1 MKKRIKVFEP
11 GKYPQGEYDF
21 SRVQKIFGNIKDKVK
36 TQLAHTSKAKGRKII
51 LGEFD
56 NFEVQE
62 DGKVYADIEFNPKGT
77 GYYEDGALE
86 GISVE
91 IPNDKL
97 TKIACL
103 PLGVKPQ
110 IEGAEF
116 EIKETFIFEFEEI
129 IDEEAQTMDFAS
141 ILAWIIAN
149 KLTVEQISQLF
160 GSLKQQITDKEAIN
174 KLAREFE
181 KEELTT
187 EQLEEKIRNEMKA
200 EFEAKEKNKTSE
212 AKAKE
217 FMEKNKLKITPG
229 MKEVLNET
237 TIQEFY
243 KVDNCEFEKSK
254 ISAGELLEKAFEK
267 MPELIKLGE
276 LENEFGK
283 EENNNS
289 LVEAAKAQWG
299 IK

>member
-11 GKYPQGEYDF
+11 GKYPQGEYSF
-21 SRVQKIFGNIKDKVK
+21 ERVKKIFGNIKDKVK
-36 TQLAHTSKAKGRKII
+36 TQLAHTSKAKGRQIM

-56 NFEVQE
+56 NFEVKN
-62 DGKVYADIEFNPKGT
+62 DGKVYADIEFNTKGT
-77 GYYEDGALE
+77 NYYEDGALE

-129 IDEEAQTMDFAS
+129 VEEVKMDFSA
-141 ILAWIIAN
+141 IIAFIVAN
-149 KLTVEQISQLF
+149 KLTIEQISQIF
-160 GSLKQQITDKEAIN
+160 ASLKLQITDKEAIG

-181 KEELTT
+181 REELTPA
-187 EQLEEKIRNEMKA
+187 QLEEKIRKEMKA
-200 EFEAKEKNKTSE
+200 EFEAKEKDKNSE
-212 AKAKE
+212 SKAKE

-243 KVDNCEFEKSK
+243 KVDNCEFEEKK
-254 ISAGELLEKAFEK
+254 ITAGELLEKAFEK
-267 MPELIKLGE
+267 MPDLIKLGE
-276 LENEFGK
+276 LDIEFG
-283 EENNNS
+283 EIDTNNKA
-289 LVEAAKAQWG
+289 LEAAIAQWG

>member
-11 GKYPQGEYDF
+11 GKYPQGEYSF
-21 SRVQKIFGNIKDKVK
+21 QRVKKIFGNIKDKIK
-36 TQLAHTSKAKGRKII
+36 TQLAHTSKARGREII

-56 NFEVQE
+56 NFEVKE
-62 DGKVYADIEFNPKGT
+62 DGVVYADIDFNSKGT
-77 GYYEDGALE
+77 NYYEDGALE

-116 EIKETFIFEFEEI
+116 EIKETFQFEFEVLEGGTTVDFNAI
-129 IDEEAQTMDFAS
+129 IAF
-141 ILAWIIAN
+141 IVAN
-149 KLTVEQISQLF
+149 KLTVEQISQIF
-160 GSLKQQITDKEAIN
+160 ASLKLQITDKEAIG

-181 KEELTT
+181 KVELSD
-187 EQLEEKIRNEMKA
+187 EEKEKNIRDKVTA
-200 EFEAKEKNKTSE
+200 EFEAKERVNASGT
-212 AKAKE
+212 KAKE

-229 MKEVLNET
+229 MKEILNET
-237 TIQEFY
+237 TIQEFF
-243 KVDNCEFEKSK
+243 KIENFEFGEKK
-254 ISAGELLEKAFEK
+254 ITAGELLEQAFEK
-267 MPELIKLGE
+267 MPNLIKLGE
-276 LENEFGK
+276 LDVEFG
-283 EENNNS
+283 EIDTNNKA
-289 LVEAAKAQWG
+289 LEAAKAQWG

>member
-11 GKYPQGEYDF
+11 GKYPQGEYSF
-21 SRVQKIFGNIKDKVK
+21 ERVKKIFGNIKDKVK
-36 TQLAHTSKAKGRKII
+36 TQLAHTSKAKGRQII

-56 NFEVQE
+56 NFEVKE
-62 DGKVYADIEFNPKGT
+62 DGVVYADIDFNPKGT
-77 GYYEDGALE
+77 NYYEDGALE

-116 EIKETFIFEFEEI
+116 EIKETFIFEFEEVSQ
-129 IDEEAQTMDFAS
+129 EVPMDFSA
-141 ILAWIIAN
+141 IIAFIVAN
-149 KLTVEQISQLF
+149 KLTVDQISQIF
-160 GSLKQQITDKEAIN
+160 ASLKLQITDKEAIG

-181 KEELTT
+181 KEELTSD
-187 EQLEEKIRNEMKA
+187 QLEKKIRNEMKA
-200 EFEAKEKNKTSE
+200 EFEAKEKDKNSE
-212 AKAKE
+212 VKAKE

-243 KVDNCEFEKSK
+243 KVNNFEFEKNK

-267 MPELIKLGE
+267 MPDLIKLGE
-276 LENEFGK
+276 LEPEFADINK
-283 EENNNS
+283 NNA
-289 LVEAAKAQWG
+289 LEAAKAQWG